1 MKQHFFEWGTR
12 EPMDR
17 NGAFVATLG
26 GAAVAWPLAT
36 RRQPAIAGDR
46 GPRETESDGSAI
58 LEKRSKKPWKAS
70 IAGPYSPPASQRRRL
85 CRTPVLPRSRLPGA
99 LQKRGCVN
107 WGIELPKVPA
117 PVANYVPA
125 ARLGNVIFLAGTG
138 PIKPDGKLATGKV
151 GIDVT
156 LDEANQHARL
166 VGLVLLAVMRQELGS
181 LDKVVRVGRVFGMV
195 NAAPNFTDHPK
206 VINGCSD
213 LFVQVFGDR
222 GRHARCAVGMAS
234 LPFNISVEIEA
245 VIEVA

>member
-1 MKQHFFEWGTR
+1 MGWVVPQNFKKEL
-12 EPMDR
+12 EAMENIDR
-17 NGAFVATLG
+17 RTVFAAGLAAASLISNTSASAQQAG
-26 GAAVAWPLAT
+26 G
-36 RRQPAIAGDR
+36 
-46 GPRETESDGSAI
+46 GSA
-58 LEKRSKKPWKAS
+58 EA
-70 IAGPYSPPASQRRRL
+70 RL
-85 CRTPVLPRSRLPGA
+85 REL
-99 LQKRGCVN
+99 
-107 WGIELPKVPA
+107 GIELPKVPV

>member
-1 MKQHFFEWGTR
+1 
-12 EPMDR
+12 MDTIDR
-17 NGAFVATLG
+17 RTVF
-26 GAAVAWPLAT
+26 AAGLAAASLISST
-36 RRQPAIAGDR
+36 SASAQQASG
-46 GPRETESDGSAI
+46 GSAEARLRE
-58 LEKRSKKPWKAS
+58 LE
-70 IAGPYSPPASQRRRL
+70 
-85 CRTPVLPRSRLPGA
+85 
-99 LQKRGCVN
+99 
-107 WGIELPKVPA
+107 IELPKAMA

-125 ARLGNVIFLAGTG
+125 ARLGNVIFLAGTP
-138 PIKPDGKLATGKV
+138 PIKPDGKFATGKV

-156 LDEANQHARL
+156 LDEAYQRARL
-166 VGLVLLAVMRQELGS
+166 VGLELLAVMRQELGS